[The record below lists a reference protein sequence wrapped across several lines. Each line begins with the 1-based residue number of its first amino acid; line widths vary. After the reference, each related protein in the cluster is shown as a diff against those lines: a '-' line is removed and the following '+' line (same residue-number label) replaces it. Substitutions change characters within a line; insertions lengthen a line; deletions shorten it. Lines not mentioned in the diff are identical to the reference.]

1 LCLVYFAEKADGIDG
16 DWWHKLC
23 FKCNEP
29 KCRKALEPGNYSD
42 HAGKLFCK
50 RCYAT
55 QVKLQGYGYGN
66 SLDSYRVKPI
76 PQKKILIFKRKVEAL
91 VVLMEKLFNNC

>member
-1 LCLVYFAEKADGIDG
+1 MWQSWYRFHNAVRSLTDLVYFAEKVDGVDG

-29 KCRKALEPGNYSD
+29 KCRKQLEPGNYSD
-42 HAGKLFCK
+42 HGGKLFCK

-66 SLDSYRVKPI
+66 SLDSYRVKI
-76 PQKKILIFKRKVEAL
+76 KRPLKS
-91 VVLMEKLFNNC
+91 